1 MKSIDLALNV
11 ASPSCNAHENEIQ
24 HELFP
29 SNETG
34 GSHFNTFLNFIISFY
49 IRILSACMSSGRAA
63 NALNH

>member
-11 ASPSCNAHENEIQ
+11 ANPSCNAHENEIQ

-34 GSHFNTFLNFIISFY
+34 GSHFNIFLNFILCNSHNNAIIIITIIIVIIFFY
-49 IRILSACMSSGRAA
+49 
-63 NALNH
+63 